1 MTKHTP
7 LELRNQ
13 TAKDFLKSGVSEYQF
28 AKNLPI
34 SRHSLRNWVVDYKKQ
49 EEIRKTNPH
58 KINVPYT
65 GRISKID
72 EESKKTKK
80 LFFRLLDTNNLNEK
94 EYKELSEKY
103 KDYSSRSP
111 IKTVLSCYDPNWKAD
126 NLIASWYKN
135 NIMTILNNNK

>member
-58 KINVPYT
+58 KINIPFT
-65 GRISKID
+65 GKISKID

-103 KDYSSRSP
+103 KDYSPRSP
-111 IKTVLSCYDPNWKAD
+111 IKTILSCYDPKWKAD
-126 NLIASWYKN
+126 FLIKN
-135 NIMTILNNNK
+135 YIESN